1 MNKTILACLLV
12 GVQALLINFAWG
24 ATTTIA
30 DDTPDYNQAQVGSLD
45 IAFTGAVTQCS
56 YTNADILTATS
67 TSTTAGTCTPTLA
80 DYEATGALNNTRI
93 GAAVTVFLRNATE
106 TSTGDSITIND
117 PNDGVTHHFVTAA
130 AAFASLPSDTLAPA
144 ATESGDDLWCRTSA
158 GAFTVNTSGVPKF
171 TAVPATANCQIFDL
185 TATAVWSTVTTT
197 TYVFANSCKA
207 ATENP
212 AFALVQSPASNIG
225 CDG

>member
-1 MNKTILACLLV
+1 MNKAILACLAV
-12 GVQALLINFAWG
+12 GVQALSGVAWS

-30 DDTPDYNQAQVGSLD
+30 DDTPDYNAAQVGSLD
-45 IAFTGAVTQCS
+45 VAFSGVVTQCS
-56 YTNADILTATS
+56 YTNADVLTATS
-67 TSTTAGTCTPTLA
+67 TSTSAGTCTPTLA
-80 DYEATGALNNTRI
+80 DFEATGALNNTRI
-93 GAAVTVFLRNATE
+93 GTAVTVFLRNTGE

-130 AAFASLPSDTLAPA
+130 ADFASLPSDTLAPA
-144 ATESGDDLWCRTSA
+144 ATESGDELWCRTSA
-158 GAFTVNTSGVPKF
+158 GGFTINTSGVPKF
-171 TAVPATANCQIFDL
+171 TEVPATANCQIFDL

-197 TYVFANSCKA
+197 TYVFANSCQA

-212 AFALVQSPASNIG
+212 IFALVQSPVANLG